1 MTNFFV
7 PKNILYIKDYEFE
20 DGTKKPKLLIIL
32 GIIDNELFVLQAIT
46 TSQDKTV
53 PDNLIK
59 HGCTNLDLER
69 LSFYIFEKNKPIGL
83 KPNNESFGFEKNTF
97 IFFQTNISKEPLLN
111 FLKYKG
117 NIQHL
122 ATLSDEEYQHLVNCI
137 SQSNLVKRKLKPY
150 FEELL
155 KNLFH
160 L

>member
-7 PKNILYIKDYEFE
+7 PKNILYIKDYQFE
-20 DGTKKPKLLIIL
+20 DRTQKPKLLIIL
-32 GIIDNELFVLQAIT
+32 DVIDTELCLLQAIT

-53 PDNLIK
+53 PNNLVK

-69 LSFYIFEKNKPIGL
+69 LSFYIFEKSKTIGL
-83 KPNNESFGFEKNTF
+83 KPNNDSFGFEKNTF

-122 ATLSDEEYQHLVNCI
+122 ATLSDNEYQNLINCI
-137 SQSNLVKRKLKPY
+137 SQSKLVKRKLKPY
-150 FEELL
+150 FDELL
-155 KNLFH
+155 KNQ
-160 L
+160 